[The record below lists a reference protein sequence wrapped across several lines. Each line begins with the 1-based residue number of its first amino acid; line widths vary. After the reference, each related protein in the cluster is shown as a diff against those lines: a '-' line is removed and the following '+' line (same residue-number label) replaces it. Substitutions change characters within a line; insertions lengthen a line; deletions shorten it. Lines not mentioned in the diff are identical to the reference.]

1 MLTFEIQLRTED
13 YDDDKKQIIVEA
25 MREKARE
32 VYAIAQLLKEKRDP
46 QIMFQTGDMFET
58 NKDLEILTADDIEA
72 A

>member
-13 YDDDKKQIIVEA
+13 IDEEKKAIIVEA
-25 MREKARE
+25 CREKARE
-32 VYAIAQLLKEKRDP
+32 LYAIAHLLKEKRDP

-58 NKDLEILTADDIEA
+58 NKDLEILSAEDA

>member
-13 YDDDKKQIIVEA
+13 IDEDKKNILVEA
-25 MREKARE
+25 CREKARE
-32 VYAIAQLLKEKRDP
+32 LYAIAHLLKEKRDP

-58 NKDLEILTADDIEA
+58 NKDLEILSAEDA

>member
-13 YDDDKKQIIVEA
+13 IDEEKKAIIVEA
-25 MREKARE
+25 CREKARE
-32 VYAIAQLLKEKRDP
+32 LYAMAFLLKEKRDP

-58 NKDLEILTADDIEA
+58 NKDLEILSAEDA